1 MTNRTPRRSLAALA
15 TWSSLV
21 LTAATTAQTPP
32 EDSTGSPREAVQA
45 DAARYAFATYQAC
58 VERAHELHDAID
70 AFVATP
76 TQETLAAARTAWLAG
91 REVYGTSEV
100 LRFSDGPI
108 DDRRVGVETF
118 LNAWP
123 IDESYIDGVRG
134 RPDAGII
141 QDLEAFPH
149 LTAVG
154 LQVANER
161 GGEANVSIGWHAIEF
176 LLWGQ
181 DFDPNGPGSR
191 SPDDFVAG
199 KAPFA
204 ERRCQYLQL
213 VADLLVQHHEQVR
226 DAWRPGV
233 TDNYRARFLALPA
246 DEAIRRILK
255 GMVVLAG
262 FEMSGER
269 LAVAY
274 ETRDQEDEHS
284 CFSDNTHRD
293 FITDQQGIVEL
304 YRGTGRGMTGRGLR
318 EIAFALDPAAA
329 REIDRLMDLATKRL
343 SELPTPF
350 DRLLR
355 AEDGSTEREALLAT
369 IETLENEA
377 EALAALGLELGF
389 DIPMVPGQ

>member
-1 MTNRTPRRSLAALA
+1 
-15 TWSSLV
+15 
-21 LTAATTAQTPP
+21 
-32 EDSTGSPREAVQA
+32 
-45 DAARYAFATYQAC
+45 
-58 VERAHELHDAID
+58 
-70 AFVATP
+70 
-76 TQETLAAARTAWLAG
+76 
-91 REVYGTSEV
+91 V